1 LVLAAVIVATMPAV
15 VAVRGAISFDFI
27 STPSHVQ
34 GVSNIMSRP
43 MAPLHQDLDHPTT
56 GA

>member
-1 LVLAAVIVATMPAV
+1 MVLAAVIVATMPAV

-27 STPSHVQ
+27 SIPSHVQ